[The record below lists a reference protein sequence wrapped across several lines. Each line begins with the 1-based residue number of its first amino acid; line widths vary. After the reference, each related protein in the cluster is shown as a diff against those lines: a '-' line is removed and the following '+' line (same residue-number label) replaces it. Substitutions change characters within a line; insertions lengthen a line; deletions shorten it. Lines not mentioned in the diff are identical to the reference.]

1 MIISINKK
9 AIIGLFILVS
19 SIVCLLFE
27 RSPFDELVGIVSMLY
42 VLILILLGKLSKE
55 DVITVIVLLIV
66 ILIGVYSNIFSGIE
80 RSIYSIAIDIV
91 AKIKVIFPFLAIK
104 YFFNEKAK
112 ICLTKILQYP
122 AKFYIITSFLCGII
136 SLFVNIGMSSTS
148 ERYGLL
154 GYRFIFNFDFQF
166 LAVSMLAILCIV
178 ESNIR
183 KKYKYIYYFMA
194 AISLI
199 FTTKSSPIIFSVL
212 FILFCFYFKKR
223 FYISKKTYFFILIII
238 ILLGTYQI
246 QTYLL
251 NENAPRY
258 LFFYYAG
265 VTANEYFPLGAGFA
279 TFGSDEAAR
288 DYSPLYYLYGFKYL
302 FGMTPDD
309 GSFLSDNFWPMA
321 IGQFGWIGAILYL
334 YIFIRLYQS
343 IYINKVLTGE
353 ERAFAYAGFLQSF
366 IHAIGAAILS
376 NASGQIMYII
386 LGIVL
391 SNKKS
396 KSLEK

>member
-27 RSPFDELVGIVSMLY
+27 RSLFDELVGIVSMLY

-55 DVITVIVLLIV
+55 DIITVIVLLIV

-80 RSIYSIAIDIV
+80 RSIYSIVIDIV

-122 AKFYIITSFLCGII
+122 ARFYIITSFLCGII

-166 LAVSMLAILCIV
+166 LAVSMLAILCII

-194 AISLI
+194 GISLI
-199 FTTKSSPIIFSVL
+199 LTTKSSPIIFSIL
-212 FILFCFYFKKR
+212 FIFFCFYFRKR
-223 FYISKKTYFFILIII
+223 FSISKKTYIFVLIVIM
-238 ILLGTYQI
+238 LLGIYQI

-258 LFFYYAG
+258 LFFYYG
-265 VTANEYFPLGAGFA
+265 GLTATEYFPLGAGFA
-279 TFGSDEAAR
+279 TFGSDQASRE
-288 DYSPLYYLYGFKYL
+288 YSPLYYLYGFQYL
-302 FGMTPDD
+302 YGMNPDD
-309 GSFLSDNFWPMA
+309 GPFLSDNFWPMA
-321 IGQFGWIGAILYL
+321 IGQFGWIGASLYL
-334 YIFIRLYQS
+334 YVFIRLYQS
-343 IYINKVLTGE
+343 VYKDKVLGVE
-353 ERAFAYAGFLQSF
+353 ERAFVYAGFLQSF
-366 IHAIGAAILS
+366 IHAIGSAILS
-376 NASGQIMYII
+376 NASGQLMYML
-386 LGIVL
+386 LGLAL
-391 SNKKS
+391 SNKGN